1 MAVVTRVNGG
11 AHGVVNMDRGTS
23 GSGAISAD
31 ETVIISLPQMDFFKI
46 IVENGSQEAVDLRNE
61 LDAGEAVEAVLRKI
75 GDLANVEMYQVEGD
89 TTGQMSVA
97 VYPAGAYTASS
108 LQTAIRAL
116 GTTVGNNTVDVSGSD
131 VTDGGF
137 KLA

>member
-1 MAVVTRVNGG
+1 MAEVTRVNGN
-11 AHGVVNMDRGTS
+11 AFGVVHMDRSLS

-61 LDAGEAVEAVLRKI
+61 LDAGEAVEAILRKV
-75 GDLANVEMYQVEGD
+75 GDLATVEMYQVEGD
-89 TTGQMSVA
+89 TTGQISVG
-97 VYPAGAYTASS
+97 VYPAGAWTSSS
-108 LQTAIRAL
+108 LQTAVRAM

>member
-1 MAVVTRVNGG
+1 MAEVTRVNGN
-11 AHGVVNMDRGTS
+11 AFGVVHMDRSLS

-61 LDAGEAVEAVLRKI
+61 LDAGEAVEAILRKV
-75 GDLANVEMYQVEGD
+75 GDLATVEMYQVEGD
-89 TTGQMSVA
+89 TTGQISVG
-97 VYPAGAYTASS
+97 VYPAGAWTASS
-108 LQTAIRAL
+108 LQTAVRAM

>member
-1 MAVVTRVNGG
+1 MAEVTRVNGN
-11 AHGVVNMDRGTS
+11 AFGVVHMDRSLS

-46 IVENGSQEAVDLRNE
+46 IVENASQEAVDLRNE
-61 LDAGEAVEAVLRKI
+61 LDAGEAVEAILRKV
-75 GDLANVEMYQVEGD
+75 GDLATVEMYQVEGD
-89 TTGQMSVA
+89 TTGQISVG
-97 VYPAGAYTASS
+97 VYPAGAWTASS
-108 LQTAIRAL
+108 LQTAVRAM